1 MRESV
6 WERLQTEFEGRRTQL
21 DIRFTK
27 AFQMGGYELRA
38 NLDVYNAL
46 NGAAI
51 MNINRNWGSRW
62 LTPIGWQ
69 GVSSPVQDARIIQ
82 FSGRLSY

>member
-1 MRESV
+1 
-6 WERLQTEFEGRRTQL
+6 
-21 DIRFTK
+21 
-27 AFQMGGYELRA
+27 MGGYELRA

-46 NGAAI
+46 NGNAI
-51 MNINRNWGSRW
+51 MNINRNWGSAW